1 MMSVRI
7 RAIGLLLLAGTP
19 LSVGVRAEILPAP
32 GEGGDARIRHALYSE
47 NEVYRL
53 FGYVGYDIRLEFA
66 EGETFQSVD
75 GGDLESITYSA
86 DANVFRLKPRVRS
99 VETNLSVT
107 TNKRHYYIQYS
118 AEAKRPEEG
127 GGPVMYVVRFVYPPE
142 PPDQSGPSAAER
154 IDRALDLAPES
165 RLRNLDYGYCGNRSI
180 KPTAAFDDGAQ
191 THLKFSA
198 RAELP
203 ALFVRNDDGSESLLN
218 FTVEGDEV
226 VIHRIARQFILRRG
240 HLTGCI
246 VNRSFTGSGT
256 RLESGTRSPDVE
268 RSTKAPRP

>member
-1 MMSVRI
+1 
-7 RAIGLLLLAGTP
+7 
-19 LSVGVRAEILPAP
+19 LPTP
-32 GEGGDARIRHALYSE
+32 GEKGDARIRSASYSE

-75 GGDLESITYSA
+75 GGDLDSITYSA
-86 DANVFRLKPRVRS
+86 EGNTFRFKPRVRS
-99 VETNLSVT
+99 VETNLAVT

-118 AEAKRPEEG
+118 ADAKRPEEAS
-127 GGPVMYVVRFVYPPE
+127 GPVIYVVRFVYPTDPQRE
-142 PPDQSGPSAAER
+142 SGPSAAER
-154 IDRALDLAPES
+154 IEQALDRAPES
-165 RLRNLDYGYCGNRSI
+165 RARNVDYGYCGNRLI
-180 KPTAAFDDGAQ
+180 KPTSAFDDGAQ

-203 ALFVRNDDGSESLLN
+203 ALFVRNDDGSESLVN

-226 VIHRIARQFILRRG
+226 VIHRIARQFSLRRG
-240 HLTGCI
+240 RLTGV

-256 RLESGTRSPDVE
+256 RLQSGTLSPDVE